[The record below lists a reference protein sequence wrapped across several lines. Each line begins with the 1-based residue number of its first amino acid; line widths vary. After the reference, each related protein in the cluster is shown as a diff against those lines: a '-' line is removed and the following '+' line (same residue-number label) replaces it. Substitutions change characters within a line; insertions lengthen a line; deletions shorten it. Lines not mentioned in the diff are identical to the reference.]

1 MAASATWGDVD
12 ARGELVDDGPSW
24 SAPPGPAA
32 PPAPPLDADAEQ
44 ALNAISKN
52 KTRPRRGATDNF
64 ATMLVMRLG
73 TLLLRDAIITLTQL
87 EQSLR
92 AQVLSGGLLGTNL
105 VELGFIDLNTLGRYL
120 ARILDTPLA
129 IADHLE
135 KAEPKLI
142 EAFGAVMADRF
153 SAVPLRFEDDETNT
167 VAVAMR
173 DPKNEDHIAEI
184 SKHLNLK
191 VRAYVTPELRLF
203 YYLERY
209 YGIRRR
215 TRFTRAPEGEKKA
228 PSSRR
233 ERRATQPFRGL
244 NQPGAVN
251 IAPKKDRDTPAA
263 SSAAALVETVCT
275 FKDASISV
283 DASVHRDD
291 IAKSILRFSIGRF
304 ECAAVFTVRAGF
316 AIGWLAQATGL
327 GRDAL
332 QRLNLPLAA
341 ASVFQTAHDSKKPY
355 RGPALT
361 PGHPLEKELWSM
373 MALDY
378 KPSDIH
384 VVPVCVRGGVV
395 NLIYAHSASGSE
407 AREAHASELIEL
419 ASVAAKVYDRMVAT
433 SAMKE

>member
-1 MAASATWGDVD
+1 
-12 ARGELVDDGPSW
+12 
-24 SAPPGPAA
+24 
-32 PPAPPLDADAEQ
+32 
-44 ALNAISKN
+44 
-52 KTRPRRGATDNF
+52 
-64 ATMLVMRLG
+64 MRLG

-135 KAEPKLI
+135 KAEPKLVD
-142 EAFGAVMADRF
+142 AFGAVMADRF
-153 SAVPLRFEDDETNT
+153 SAVPLRFEDDGTDT

-173 DPKNEDHIAEI
+173 DPNNASTVAEI

-191 VRAYVTPELRLF
+191 VRPYVAPELRIF

-215 TRFTRAPEGEKKA
+215 TRFTRAPDGESK
-228 PSSRR
+228 PPGSRR
-233 ERRATQPFRGL
+233 ERRATQPFRGH
-244 NQPGAVN
+244 NQPGPVN
-251 IAPKKDRDTPAA
+251 ISPKKDRESPPPAI
-263 SSAAALVETVCT
+263 SAAATETACT
-275 FKDASISV
+275 FREASISV

-291 IAKSILRFSIGRF
+291 IAKSILRFTIGRF
-304 ECAAVFTVRAGF
+304 ECAAVFTVRAGY
-316 AIGWLAQATGL
+316 AIGWLAQARGL

-341 ASVFQTAHDSKKPY
+341 ASVFQTAHDSKRPY

-361 PGHPLEKELWSM
+361 PGHPLEKELWDM
-373 MALDY
+373 MALDH
-378 KPSDIH
+378 KPTDIH
-384 VVPVCVRGGVV
+384 VVPVCMKESVV
-395 NLIYAHSASGSE
+395 NLVYAHSAAGVQ
-407 AREAHASELIEL
+407 AQDAYAMELIEL
-419 ASVAAKVYDRMVAT
+419 TEVAAKVYERMLAT

>member
-1 MAASATWGDVD
+1 
-12 ARGELVDDGPSW
+12 
-24 SAPPGPAA
+24 
-32 PPAPPLDADAEQ
+32 
-44 ALNAISKN
+44 
-52 KTRPRRGATDNF
+52 
-64 ATMLVMRLG
+64 MLVMRLG

-135 KAEPKLI
+135 KAEPKLVD
-142 EAFGAVMADRF
+142 AFGAVMADRF
-153 SAVPLRFEDDETNT
+153 SAVPLRFEDEGTDT

-173 DPKNEDHIAEI
+173 DPKNASNIAEI

-191 VRAYVTPELRLF
+191 VRAYIAPELRIF

-215 TRFTRAPEGEKKA
+215 TRFTRAPDGQSK
-228 PSSRR
+228 PPTSRR
-233 ERRATQPFRGL
+233 ERRATQPFRGH

-251 IAPKKDRDTPAA
+251 ISPKKDRESPAPP
-263 SSAAALVETVCT
+263 SSAAAPETACT
-275 FKDASISV
+275 FREASISV

-291 IAKSILRFSIGRF
+291 IAKSILKFTVGRF
-304 ECAAVFTVRAGF
+304 ECAAVFTVRAGY
-316 AIGWLAQATGL
+316 AIGWLAQARGL

-341 ASVFQTAHDSKKPY
+341 ASVFQTAHDSKRPY

-361 PGHPLEKELWSM
+361 PGHPLEKELWGM
-373 MALDY
+373 MALDH
-378 KPSDIH
+378 KPTDIH
-384 VVPVCVRGGVV
+384 VVPVCMKESVV
-395 NLIYAHSASGSE
+395 NLVYAHSAAGVQAQE
-407 AREAHASELIEL
+407 THAAELVEL
-419 ASVAAKVYDRMVAT
+419 ADVAAKVYERMLAT
-433 SAMKE
+433 SAIEE

>member
-1 MAASATWGDVD
+1 
-12 ARGELVDDGPSW
+12 
-24 SAPPGPAA
+24 
-32 PPAPPLDADAEQ
+32 
-44 ALNAISKN
+44 
-52 KTRPRRGATDNF
+52 
-64 ATMLVMRLG
+64 MLVMRLG

-142 EAFGAVMADRF
+142 EALGAVMADRH
-153 SAVPLRFEDDETNT
+153 SAVPLRFEDDDSNT

-173 DPKNEDHIAEI
+173 DPNDASEIDAI
-184 SKHLNLK
+184 SKHLNRK
-191 VRAYVTPELRLF
+191 IRAYVAPELRIF

-215 TRFTRAPEGEKKA
+215 TRFTRAPDGESKA

-244 NQPGAVN
+244 NQPAVVS
-251 IAPKKDRDTPAA
+251 ITPKKDRESPAPAA
-263 SSAAALVETVCT
+263 PAPAADTLCT
-275 FKDASISV
+275 FKDASISI
-283 DASVHRDD
+283 DASTHRDD
-291 IAKSILRFSIGRF
+291 IAKSILRFSVGRF
-304 ECAAVFTVRAGF
+304 ECAAAFTIRSGF
-316 AIGWLAQATGL
+316 AIGWLAQARGL

-361 PGHPLEKELWSM
+361 PGHPLEKELWSI

-378 KPSDIH
+378 KPTDIQ
-384 VVPVCVRGGVV
+384 VVPVCISEDVV
-395 NLIYAHSASGSE
+395 NLFYAHSGAGMQAKDS
-407 AREAHASELIEL
+407 HVSELVQLAEL
-419 ASVAAKVYDRMVAT
+419 AAKVYERMVTT
-433 SAMKE
+433 SAMKD